1 MKHKLLVDENSNNI
15 IGFGNSET
23 KVKEIYAEVE
33 DLDYEKLNC
42 SKIIDGQVV
51 FDEKKYKLTHIKNEI
66 AGTKA
71 ILSKTDYQIIKCME
85 YFLLNVKLPE
95 GLELPYDIKTI
106 HESKQTLRD
115 KINELEREE
124 ISCILGNVE

>member
-1 MKHKLLVDENSNNI
+1 MKYKLLIDENSNNI
-15 IGFGNSET
+15 IGFGDSET

-66 AGTKA
+66 ANNKA
-71 ILSKTDYQIIKCME
+71 ILSKTDYQIIKSME
-85 YFLLNVKLPE
+85 YFLLTVELPE
-95 GLELPYDIKTI
+95 GFKLPYDIETI
-106 HESKQTLRD
+106 HKSKEVLRD
-115 KINELEREE
+115 KINKLEEEE
-124 ISCILGNVE
+124 ISLLI